1 MTHNLVNWF
10 EIYVKDM
17 SRARTFYEAVL
28 QVDMVDLNN
37 PAVKMWSFPSIQGA
51 IGTSGA
57 LVEYAAMAS
66 GESST
71 IVYFYCKDC
80 AEEAARVIPAG
91 GQIEREKM
99 SIGQYGFVVLA
110 RDTEGNRFGL
120 HSPA

>member
-1 MTHNLVNWF
+1 MTHNPVNWF

-17 SRARTFYEAVL
+17 NRAKAFYEAVL
-28 QVDMVDLNN
+28 QVDMVNLNN
-37 PAVKMWSFPSIQGA
+37 PAVKMWSFPSSPGA

-57 LVEYAAMAS
+57 LVEYAAMTS

-80 AEEAARVIPAG
+80 AEEAARVASAG
-91 GQIEREKM
+91 GQVEREKM

-120 HSPA
+120 HSPS